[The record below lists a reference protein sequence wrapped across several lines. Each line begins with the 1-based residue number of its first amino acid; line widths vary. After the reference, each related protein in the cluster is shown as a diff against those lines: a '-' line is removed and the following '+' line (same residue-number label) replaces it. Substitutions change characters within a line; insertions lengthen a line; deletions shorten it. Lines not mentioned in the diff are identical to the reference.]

1 MLKNIDVYSD
11 VHTSIREHNLEKAFL
26 AFRDIYDDH
35 WPDKKKRLNDNMYL
49 YLFNFIMD
57 LPKDYRELAK
67 SFNAFDF
74 SLDEDGINTI
84 ANQKLARAISNRNF
98 DVAIKQLINCKV
110 VNGRFSVKE
119 AMLLELL
126 NMANKR
132 QKSDNQ
138 TLFNYIHF
146 EEYTKATEFLN
157 DKRKNCRLSIS
168 ERHMGYLLDKVR
180 GIRETGKIPEKKPM
194 HKNSVFSALASNH
207 FEDALDL
214 ERKRCI
220 RSGINFRQDS
230 MYLLISKVSDM
241 VSCIDSSTS
250 DSEIVLNR
258 NSYEVFNNAKISDQ
272 VLESFTYVR

>member
-11 VHTSIREHNLEKAFL
+11 VHTSIREHNLEEAFL

-74 SLDEDGINTI
+74 SLYEDGINTI

-110 VNGRFSVKE
+110 ANGRFSAKE

-126 NMANKR
+126 NMANKK

-168 ERHMGYLLDKVR
+168 
-180 GIRETGKIPEKKPM
+180 KIPEKKPM
-194 HKNSVFSALASNH
+194 HKTSVFSALASNH

-250 DSEIVLNR
+250 DSKIVLNR
-258 NSYEVFNNAKISDQ
+258 NSYEVFNNGKISDQ